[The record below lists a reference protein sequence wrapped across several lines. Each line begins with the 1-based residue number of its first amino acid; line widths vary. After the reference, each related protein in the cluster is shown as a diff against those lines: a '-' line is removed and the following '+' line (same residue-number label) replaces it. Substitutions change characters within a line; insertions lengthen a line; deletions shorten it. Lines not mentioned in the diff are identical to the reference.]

1 METLNNKKSKRY
13 FIIGVLL
20 MAIGII
26 SLVQNIGVFIPGW
39 VISWHTI
46 LLTIGLLIG
55 YRKHFKAGGWIILV
69 FIGGLFTLQSILTIS
84 LSPYMFALVLIGLG
98 LYLLL
103 KPTHTP
109 GNCRFSAENEH

>member
-20 MAIGII
+20 LAIGII
-26 SLVQNIGVFIPGW
+26 SMVQNIGVYIPGW

-46 LLTIGLLIG
+46 LLAIGLLIG
-55 YRKHFKAGGWIILV
+55 YRKDFKLGGWILPV
-69 FIGGLFTLQSILTIS
+69 FIGGLFTLQSILAVS

-103 KPTHTP
+103 KPAHAP
-109 GNCRFSAENEH
+109 GDCKFRAENEQ

>member
-13 FIIGVLL
+13 FLIGVLL
-20 MAIGII
+20 LAIGII
-26 SLVQNIGVFIPGW
+26 SMVQNIGIFIPDW

-46 LLTIGLLIG
+46 LLAIGLLIG
-55 YRKHFKAGGWIILV
+55 YRKHFKAGGWILMV

-98 LYLLL
+98 LYILF
-103 KPTHTP
+103 KPAP
-109 GNCRFSAENEH
+109 AAGNCKFGPENEH